1 MENQPVEEKKVI
13 SEEDAGKIQ
22 WIMQL
27 FGFIK
32 ALQREIEKKEK
43 NKRYFSIFV
52 SGCITYFITE
62 ILYVFLQTESI
73 VIVFFSAF
81 VSLCLHYIIDNIEK
95 AWDKV
100 ISLKKFQKQLMALEK
115 ERIKLN
121 IKEEALDFGPYADE
135 DDGDKK

>member
-73 VIVFFSAF
+73 FIVFFSAF

-121 IKEEALDFGPYADE
+121 IKEEDLDFGPYADE